1 MIFIA
6 MALPAMILMVQ
17 AQRDYEEK
25 MEILYA
31 VLEQPGEE
39 RESVD
44 IVTGLLKGQRLA
56 DAADA
61 ERRLALYGF
70 HADFANRYKKSLYLD
85 WAVIIAIFL
94 LVSVGFVALLLLTDK
109 KREQMRKLELL
120 RLQERVTALRDSA
133 GGGLYAHPRRGSTCA
148 EKDYRLKLMDARH
161 AGKEKAPWQIASETD
176 AQHTKK
182 GKASWQ
188 IASETDAYAGAAEG
202 RRNMLVTVQPR
213 TSHYAAKS
221 VRKHRVEMR
230 QANREAVFA
239 WLDACN
245 RKPEAEL
252 LHVLEDAD
260 EDLGRLL
267 MEFDALA
274 DSIEL
279 FGLQAGA
286 EREGTKALVTDI
298 SHQLKTPV
306 AALKTSFEVLQS
318 GDLNE
323 MERQEFL
330 GRCGVQILRLEELVS
345 ALVNISRME
354 TGMIELR
361 KEERRLF
368 DTILLAVNRIYPRA
382 EEREIEIELEAAE
395 ELQQIRVL
403 HDVRWLCEA
412 FLNVLENAVKYSAR
426 RTTVTIRMIRMTVY
440 VRVEIE
446 DEGIG
451 IPRKEWNKIFQRFYR
466 GEAETVQRES
476 GSGVG
481 LYLAREIA
489 SRHEGTLVVAA
500 PRHGRQ
506 GSCFVFQLPYLL

>member
-31 VLEQPGEE
+31 VLEQQSEG

-44 IVTGLLKGQRLA
+44 IVTGLLKGQRLT

-61 ERRLALYGF
+61 EQRLALYGF
-70 HADFANRYKKSLYLD
+70 HADFANRYKRSLYLD
-85 WAVIIAIFL
+85 WTVIIAIFL
-94 LVSVGFVALLLLTDK
+94 LVSVGFLALLSLTDK

-133 GGGLYAHPRRGSTCA
+133 AGGLYAHPRRGSTCA
-148 EKDYRLKLMDARH
+148 EKDYRLKLMDDRH
-161 AGKEKAPWQIASETD
+161 AGKEKAPCQS
-176 AQHTKK
+176 
-182 GKASWQ
+182 
-188 IASETDAYAGAAEG
+188 ASETDAYARAAEG
-202 RRNMLVTVQPR
+202 RRNMLVTVRPR

-221 VRKHRVEMR
+221 VRKHRGEMR
-230 QANREAVFA
+230 QANREAFFA

-252 LHVLEDAD
+252 LHMLEDAD

-361 KEERRLF
+361 KEKRRLF
-368 DTILLAVNRIYPRA
+368 DTILLAVNRIYSRA
-382 EEREIEIELEAAE
+382 EEREIEIGLEAEE

-403 HDVRWLCEA
+403 HDARWLCEA
-412 FLNVLENAVKYSAR
+412 FLNVLENAVKYSES
-426 RTTVTIRMIRMTVY
+426 RTKVTIRMIRMTVY

-506 GSCFVFQLPYLL
+506 GSCFVFQLPYLS

>member
-1 MIFIA
+1 MIFIV

-17 AQRDYEEK
+17 AQRGYEEK

-31 VLEQPGEE
+31 VLEQQSEG

-44 IVTGLLKGQRLA
+44 IVTGLLKGQRLT

-61 ERRLALYGF
+61 EQRLALYGF
-70 HADFANRYKKSLYLD
+70 HADFANRYKRSLYLD
-85 WAVIIAIFL
+85 WTVIIAIFL
-94 LVSVGFVALLLLTDK
+94 LVSVGFLALLSLTDK

-133 GGGLYAHPRRGSTCA
+133 AGGLYAHPRRGSTCA
-148 EKDYRLKLMDARH
+148 EKDYRLKLMDDRH
-161 AGKEKAPWQIASETD
+161 AGKEKAPCQS
-176 AQHTKK
+176 
-182 GKASWQ
+182 
-188 IASETDAYAGAAEG
+188 ASETDAYARAAEG

-213 TSHYAAKS
+213 TSHYAAKA

-230 QANREAVFA
+230 QANREAFFA

-252 LHVLEDAD
+252 LHMLEDAD

-368 DTILLAVNRIYPRA
+368 DTILLAVNRIYFRA
-382 EEREIEIELEAAE
+382 EEREIEIGLEAEE

-403 HDVRWLCEA
+403 HDARWLCEA
-412 FLNVLENAVKYSAR
+412 FLNVLENAVKYSES
-426 RTTVTIRMIRMTVY
+426 RTKVTIRMIRMTVY

-506 GSCFVFQLPYLL
+506 GSCFVFQLPYLS

>member
-1 MIFIA
+1 M
-6 MALPAMILMVQ
+6 
-17 AQRDYEEK
+17 
-25 MEILYA
+25 
-31 VLEQPGEE
+31 
-39 RESVD
+39 
-44 IVTGLLKGQRLA
+44 
-56 DAADA
+56 
-61 ERRLALYGF
+61 
-70 HADFANRYKKSLYLD
+70 
-85 WAVIIAIFL
+85 
-94 LVSVGFVALLLLTDK
+94 
-109 KREQMRKLELL
+109 
-120 RLQERVTALRDSA
+120 
-133 GGGLYAHPRRGSTCA
+133 
-148 EKDYRLKLMDARH
+148 
-161 AGKEKAPWQIASETD
+161 
-176 AQHTKK
+176 
-182 GKASWQ
+182 
-188 IASETDAYAGAAEG
+188 
-202 RRNMLVTVQPR
+202 
-213 TSHYAAKS
+213 
-221 VRKHRVEMR
+221 VEMR
-230 QANREAVFA
+230 QANREAFLA

-252 LHVLEDAD
+252 LHMLEDAD

-279 FGLQAGA
+279 FGQQAGA

-361 KEERRLF
+361 KEKRRLF

-382 EEREIEIELEAAE
+382 EEREIEIGLEAEE

-403 HDVRWLCEA
+403 HDARWLCEA
-412 FLNVLENAVKYSAR
+412 FLNVLENAVKYSES
-426 RTTVTIRMIRMTVY
+426 RTKVTIRMIRMTVY

-466 GEAETVQRES
+466 GGAEKVQRES

-506 GSCFVFQLPYLL
+506 GSCFVFQLPYLS

>member
-1 MIFIA
+1 MI
-6 MALPAMILMVQ
+6 
-17 AQRDYEEK
+17 
-25 MEILYA
+25 
-31 VLEQPGEE
+31 E
-39 RESVD
+39 R
-44 IVTGLLKGQRLA
+44 
-56 DAADA
+56 
-61 ERRLALYGF
+61 
-70 HADFANRYKKSLYLD
+70 H
-85 WAVIIAIFL
+85 
-94 LVSVGFVALLLLTDK
+94 
-109 KREQMRKLELL
+109 
-120 RLQERVTALRDSA
+120 
-133 GGGLYAHPRRGSTCA
+133 
-148 EKDYRLKLMDARH
+148 
-161 AGKEKAPWQIASETD
+161 
-176 AQHTKK
+176 
-182 GKASWQ
+182 
-188 IASETDAYAGAAEG
+188 
-202 RRNMLVTVQPR
+202 
-213 TSHYAAKS
+213 
-221 VRKHRVEMR
+221 
-230 QANREAVFA
+230 QANREAFFA